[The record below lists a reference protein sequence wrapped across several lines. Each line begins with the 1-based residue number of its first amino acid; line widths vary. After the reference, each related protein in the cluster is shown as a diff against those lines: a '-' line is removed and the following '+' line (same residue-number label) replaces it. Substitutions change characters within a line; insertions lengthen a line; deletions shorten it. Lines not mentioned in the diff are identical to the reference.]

1 MTDKVCRMVEN
12 MVYEFNDLKRK
23 ELFTDKEII
32 TIANKRRNHEYTIN
46 SSSCILLNFI
56 LYIEFEMNLEK
67 IREKRKLKK
76 KNDMLNEINEYNRL
90 LKSQYEEYTNLKA
103 KIESE
108 KCPRRSKSLRKLLN
122 KNEHSINSCKRNILK
137 VENKLQILIRYSLSD
152 YSLVKRIINIF
163 QTCLRKH
170 HNNIEIWLHY
180 FNFCYV
186 KHKMQNLESAILNS
200 LKYHIKNELIWV
212 FYLHYFYNIRKNIQY
227 TRKLYIRAIL
237 FIPKSL
243 SLNVLYFN
251 IEFDIFYKLL
261 TNFKQKVD
269 NSSNEHFNQ
278 FVDFCK
284 SSAKEQ
290 DTNDT
295 SANETNEDIL
305 KRDIDQGD
313 NKTVKDE
320 DKYGLDVII
329 FLGNKYL
336 KTFQN
341 EKSHLY
347 ILIFLLLNVY
357 LKMEKKKW
365 IKNYVLRFDNFKDL
379 IFNSIDRHKKDQPCF
394 FYYLFVSKCVASA
407 HCDLSEDKD
416 FLLLKN
422 SFYQNHG
429 EEFQL
434 EEYFDVAEVT
444 HLLRELMDT
453 FHNDLM
459 IYFFCL
465 LLGNLFKVFVEYTNV
480 EDVFTIDICAG
491 AQLPLLTHPESSLHQ
506 DSKTEGNQANTQPK
520 LDKQAEQQGNN
531 DDVEK
536 KKNILFHMNKPS
548 LTNHEELQIFQFL
561 KDEIFLC
568 GSYNFKQVNEEYL
581 KEKDSSTYHFLQ
593 KLNFVAYVCLFENRH
608 SYISKNNF
616 IYNYEQ
622 TNKNSDILS
631 SILFFF
637 LFDAKKVEAGDMAK
651 KRHHLEQPDQV
662 NEAEGG
668 LRKRRKK
675 GFALLGAEL
684 QRLAQTSRKRG
695 QPKDVNSVYESDSDN
710 MSGEES
716 SEESGEISSEVISE
730 GGSGGNSKG
739 DSQRDAD
746 HDEQRNPDEGK
757 GSTNEG
763 DDPIELSSQPTRENE
778 GAKQKISII
787 DELLS
792 LLSKEV
798 DVFVKVTILNCVLK
812 LIIFLNNNQLKRHF
826 SATISEEYE
835 KVRKTPPQK
844 SFLKVELTNLTHL
857 YKKAYTDESAEV

>member
-1 MTDKVCRMVEN
+1 MTDKVCRLVEN

-46 SSSCILLNFI
+46 SSSSILLHFI

-76 KNDMLNEINEYNRL
+76 KNDMLNEINEYNKL
-90 LKSQYEEYTNLKA
+90 LKSQYEECTNLKA
-103 KIESE
+103 KMEGE
-108 KCPRRSKSLRKLLN
+108 KCPQRAKSLRKLLN
-122 KNEHSINSCKRNILK
+122 KNEHNINCCKRNILK
-137 VENKLQILIRYSLSD
+137 VENKLQVLIRHSLSD

-186 KHKMQNLESAILNS
+186 KRRNENLESAILNS

-212 FYLHYFYNIRKNIQY
+212 FYLHYFYNVRKNIQY

-237 FIPKSL
+237 FISKSL

-261 TNFKQKVD
+261 KNFKQKVD
-269 NSSNEHFNQ
+269 QSSREQFNQ

-290 DTNDT
+290 NTNDA
-295 SANETNEDIL
+295 SASQTNEDIL

-313 NKTVKDE
+313 HTPIKDE

-341 EKSHLY
+341 EKGDLY
-347 ILIFLLLNVY
+347 IFIFLLLNVY
-357 LKMEKKKW
+357 LKMEKNEW
-365 IKNYVLRFDNFKDL
+365 IKNYVLRFDHFKEL
-379 IFNSIDRHKKDQPCF
+379 IFSSIERYKQDQPCF

-407 HCDLSEDKD
+407 HCNLSEDKD
-416 FLLLKN
+416 FQLLKN
-422 SFYQNHG
+422 QFYKNGGKQS
-429 EEFQL
+429 QL
-434 EEYFDVAEVT
+434 QSYFDVEQVN

-465 LLGNLFKVFVEYTNV
+465 LLENLFETFVEYNNV
-480 EDVFTIDICAG
+480 EDVFTIDGCAG
-491 AQLPLLTHPESSLHQ
+491 AQLPLLTQLDSSLRE
-506 DSKTEGNQANTQPK
+506 DSKTGGNQANTHPK
-520 LDKQAEQQGNN
+520 LGKESEEQSDNAH
-531 DDVEK
+531 VEE
-536 KKNILFHMNKPS
+536 KKNILFHMNKPT

-568 GSYNFKQVNEEYL
+568 GPYNFKKINEEYL
-581 KEKDSSTYHFLQ
+581 KERDSSTYHFLH

-608 SYISKNNF
+608 SDISKNNF

-622 TNKNSDILS
+622 ISQNSDALS
-631 SILFFF
+631 SILYFF
-637 LFDAKKVEAGDMAK
+637 LFDPKKVEAGDMAK
-651 KRHHLEQPDQV
+651 KKHHLEQPDQV
-662 NEAEGG
+662 NEAQGG
-668 LRKRRKK
+668 PSKRRKK
-675 GFALLGAEL
+675 A
-684 QRLAQTSRKRG
+684 LAQASRKGG
-695 QPKDVNSVYESDSDN
+695 QRRDVNSVYESDSDN
-710 MSGEES
+710 MSGEEGGAVS
-716 SEESGEISSEVISE
+716 SEGRSEVGSE
-730 GGSGGNSKG
+730 G
-739 DSQRDAD
+739 DSQSDAD
-746 HDEQRNPDEGK
+746 PGEQPNPSEGK
-757 GSTNEG
+757 GSSNGG
-763 DDPIELSSQPTRENE
+763 DDPVELNTQPTRENE
-778 GAKQKISII
+778 TAKQKISII

-792 LLSKEV
+792 LLSKDV
-798 DVFVKVTILNCVLK
+798 DVFVKVTILKCVLK
-812 LIIFLNNNQLKRHF
+812 LIIFLDNNLLKRHF
-826 SATISEEYE
+826 SATISQECK
-835 KVRKTPPQK
+835 KVRGTPPQK
-844 SFLKVELTNLTHL
+844 NFLKVELANLTHL
-857 YKKAYTDESAEV
+857 YKKAYSDECTAE

>member
-46 SSSCILLNFI
+46 SSSSILLNFI

-76 KNDMLNEINEYNRL
+76 KNDMLDEINEYNKL
-90 LKSQYEEYTNLKA
+90 LKSQYEEYKNLKA
-103 KIESE
+103 KMESE
-108 KCPRRSKSLRKLLN
+108 KCPKKSKSLRKLLN
-122 KNEHSINSCKRNILK
+122 KNEHSINCCKKNILK
-137 VENKLQILIRYSLSD
+137 MENKLQVLIRHSLSD

-186 KHKMQNLESAILNS
+186 KRRMENLESAILNS

-212 FYLHYFYNIRKNIQY
+212 FYLHYFYNVRKNIQY

-269 NSSNEHFNQ
+269 KSSNEHFNQ

-290 DTNDT
+290 DNNGS
-295 SANETNEDIL
+295 SASQTKEDIL

-313 NKTVKDE
+313 YKPVKDE

-329 FLGNKYL
+329 FLAKKYL
-336 KTFQN
+336 ETFQN
-341 EKSHLY
+341 DKSHLY
-347 ILIFLLLNVY
+347 IFIFLLLNIY
-357 LKMEKKKW
+357 LKMEKNKW
-365 IKNYVLRFDNFKDL
+365 IKNYVLRFDNFKEI
-379 IFNSIDRHKKDQPCF
+379 IFNSIDMHKQDQPCF
-394 FYYLFVSKCVASA
+394 YYYLFVTKCVASA

-416 FLLLKN
+416 FQLLKN
-422 SFYQNHG
+422 AFYQNGG
-429 EEFQL
+429 EESQL
-434 EEYFDVAEVT
+434 QKYFNVAQVNQMLRN
-444 HLLRELMDT
+444 LLDT

-465 LLGNLFKVFVEYTNV
+465 LLENLFEVFIEYANV
-480 EDVFTIDICAG
+480 EDVFTIDNHAG
-491 AQLPLLTHPESSLHQ
+491 AQLPLLTQPESSLHE
-506 DSKTEGNQANTQPK
+506 DSKTGGNQAHTQSK
-520 LDKQAEQQGNN
+520 LDKQAEEQSNN
-531 DDVEK
+531 DDVEG
-536 KKNILFHMNKPS
+536 KKNIFFHMNKPT

-568 GSYNFKQVNEEYL
+568 GPYKFKKVNEEYL
-581 KEKDSSTYHFLQ
+581 KEKDNSTYNFLQ
-593 KLNFVAYVCLFENRH
+593 RLNFVAYVCLFENRH
-608 SYISKNNF
+608 SDISKNNF

-622 TNKNSDILS
+622 TIKNSEILS
-631 SILFFF
+631 SILYFF
-637 LFDAKKVEAGDMAK
+637 LFDPKKVEVGDMP
-651 KRHHLEQPDQV
+651 KRKHHLEQPHQV
-662 NEAEGG
+662 NEAQGG
-668 LRKRRKK
+668 FSKRRKK
-675 GFALLGAEL
+675 GFA
-684 QRLAQTSRKRG
+684 QTSRKLG
-695 QPKDVNSVYESDSDN
+695 QRRNINNVYESDSDN

-716 SEESGEISSEVISE
+716 GSE
-730 GGSGGNSKG
+730 GNSAG
-739 DSQRDAD
+739 DNQSDNQRDAYRD
-746 HDEQRNPDEGK
+746 DQRNDSEDEANTDG
-757 GSTNEG
+757 GE
-763 DDPIELSSQPTRENE
+763 DPTELNTQPTRENE
-778 GAKQKISII
+778 TANQKISII

-798 DVFVKVTILNCVLK
+798 DVFVKVTILKCVLK
-812 LIIFLNNNQLKRHF
+812 LILFLNNNQLKRHF
-826 SATISEEYE
+826 SAIITEEFE
-835 KVRKTPPQK
+835 EVRKTPSQK
-844 SFLKVELTNLTHL
+844 NFLKVELSNLTHL
-857 YKKAYTDESAEV
+857 YKKAYSDECAEV